1 MILMLRALLLLG
13 GLFYVLMGI
22 GFLLDPLGSGA
33 DFGIAPQGTRGLASI
48 RADMTA
54 FFVVAGGCLL
64 WGAWARK
71 GDPLLVSAGL
81 MALALTGRFV
91 TLFVDGPHEGFW
103 LPMLVE
109 AVTIILALVCFR
121 VLPHHAFDDEDGEEA
136 AELA

>member
-22 GFLLDPLGSGA
+22 GFLLDPTSSGA
-33 DFGIAPQGTRGLASI
+33 DFGLIPQGTLGLASI

-71 GDPLLVSAGL
+71 GDPLLVSAAL
-81 MALALTGRFV
+81 MAIALTGRLV
-91 TLFVDGPHEGFW
+91 TLFVNGPHEAFW
-103 LPMLVE
+103 MPMLVE
-109 AVTIILALVCFR
+109 AITVMVALVCFR
-121 VLPHHAFDDEDGEEA
+121 VLPHHAFDEEEEGDS